1 MQRVPLLPLFATA
14 TATAVVVAT
23 IVVAIAVAR
32 WWTVALAFAALL
44 AMLALVGSALVSYTR
59 DEQ

>member
-14 TATAVVVAT
+14 TGVVVAT

-44 AMLALVGSALVSYTR
+44 AMLALVGSVLMSYTR
-59 DEQ
+59 EEQ